1 MCKEGEK
8 AVGEKPEGLFKLF
21 FILFAVEL
29 KGSLSCFV
37 IYISTQLKN
46 NFILQSVKQTQTTMP
61 VILSAFYD
69 YFDTI
74 LETLFE
80 TFYIFVWIIYVN
92 NYFFKYNQRIRDL
105 EVETVGLRRMVYALL
120 NEKTKTNHFSRN
132 YASAIAFKKN
142 DTVLTE
148 RVNKLKKM
156 MLCIREEMDEMK
168 SRMDDLED
176 DDYSPASR
184 EDSDSEETD

>member
-1 MCKEGEK
+1 
-8 AVGEKPEGLFKLF
+8 
-21 FILFAVEL
+21 
-29 KGSLSCFV
+29 
-37 IYISTQLKN
+37 
-46 NFILQSVKQTQTTMP
+46 MP

-156 MLCIREEMDEMK
+156 MLSLREEMDELK
-168 SRMDDLED
+168 CRIDDIED
-176 DDYSPASR
+176 NDYQPSR
-184 EDSDSEETD
+184 EDSDSEDTESD